1 MLIVAGIC
9 MLSAWKIF
17 LYWQVKI
24 LGVQNWLSLF
34 FSKLKWWWW
43 PYTCH
48 FSLLKKKSFIPL
60 LCWKT
65 ACSVAWENCIIL
77 LIVLIF
83 SPVITW
89 RTPFFSLTLSLLSS
103 LYIAHAW
110 PQQNAST
117 HAASYL
123 ALHYIYTW
131 YVQWL
136 GIYMYVAV
144 RRNTLAQTLTQP
156 LFFFIYF
163 IYL

>member
-1 MLIVAGIC
+1 MLIVCWYLHAVSMEDLLVLTSENIRSSKLTITFFFQIE
-9 MLSAWKIF
+9 M
-17 LYWQVKI
+17 V
-24 LGVQNWLSLF
+24 VVTVHLSLF
-34 FSKLKWWWW
+34 LAEN
-43 PYTCH
+43 
-48 FSLLKKKSFIPL
+48 KSFIPL

-136 GIYMYVAV
+136 GIYMYMAV